1 MQAATADYAYLVDFT
16 GTSFLPS
23 TLYAGDVASVK
34 IDLKNKGSGTPVTD
48 LNSVLDLGNQF
59 ELVQAAESID
69 MLQPGQTKTL
79 IFRFKVKED
88 TLPGYYPAFLTLSY
102 TRGTDSSEQTYS
114 FSVPVSKSEKK
125 IDVTVEPKAINPGN
139 QSELVFSLK
148 NVGGSQIS
156 NLSFSWS
163 EENNLVL
170 PLGSDNKRY
179 VSAIE
184 AGETAKLTYIVAAD
198 PNITTGI
205 YPLDLE
211 MTFMDVNGIKTQ
223 TSQVGLIVG
232 GGTDFE
238 VSADLASGQLSLSIA
253 NIGSNNAEAVV
264 VRVPKQNGINIS
276 GSTISILGNL
286 NKGDFTVA
294 SFTVQTS
301 TQASALATTGQT
313 AASGTTPAGGQMP
326 AGNGFQ
332 GQTATGDTNAA
343 RSRQFDRNNA
353 QVQSVTIEID
363 YTDTTGERQTAEK
376 TVSLSQASTVSSL
389 DATTALRSRTSS
401 QAISP
406 WMVLSAI
413 FGLALIAGT
422 IKSDRKNLKK
432 LIAVLVVAVGLF
444 LAVVYYLNS
453 DQTYMLVAGA
463 VSIALFALYFLKL
476 RRAG

>member
-1 MQAATADYAYLVDFT
+1 MNKVFGLGLVFLVLLAGMQAAVAADYAYLIEFS

-23 TLYAGDVASVK
+23 TLYAGDIASVK
-34 IDLKNKGSGTPVTD
+34 VDLRNKGSSVSVSD
-48 LNSVLDLGNQF
+48 LNSVLDLGTQF
-59 ELVQAAESID
+59 ELVQAAESIGL
-69 MLQPGQTKTL
+69 LQPGQTKTL
-79 IFRFKVKED
+79 IFRFKVKQE
-88 TLPGYYPAFLTLSY
+88 TLPGYYPAFLTISY
-102 TRGTDSSEQTYS
+102 ARGADRAEQTYS

-148 NVGGSQIS
+148 NVGGSQVS

-179 VSAIE
+179 VSAID
-184 AGETAKLTYIVAAD
+184 AGETAKLSYIVAAD

-253 NIGSNNAEAVV
+253 NIGSNNAAAVV
-264 VRVPKQNGINIS
+264 VRIPKQNGINIS
-276 GSTISILGNL
+276 GSNISILGNL

-301 TQASALATTGQT
+301 TQASVQAGTTQTATIGGASGRPFGGQSQ
-313 AASGTTPAGGQMP
+313 AASGFQDQIAAGDM
-326 AGNGFQ
+326 
-332 GQTATGDTNAA
+332 NAA
-343 RSRQFDRNNA
+343 RSRQFDRNSFQA
-353 QVQSVTIEID
+353 QSVLLEID
-363 YTDTTGERQTAEK
+363 YTDTTGERQTAKK
-376 TVSLSQASTVSSL
+376 TVSL
-389 DATTALRSRTSS
+389 
-401 QAISP
+401 
-406 WMVLSAI
+406 
-413 FGLALIAGT
+413 
-422 IKSDRKNLKK
+422 
-432 LIAVLVVAVGLF
+432 
-444 LAVVYYLNS
+444 
-453 DQTYMLVAGA
+453 
-463 VSIALFALYFLKL
+463 
-476 RRAG
+476 